1 MGWEDPGRGDTK
13 VAHGSSGGPA
23 AANGDDRALVEAL
36 RRGDE
41 AAFAT
46 LLDRYQAALVRVALL
61 YVRNREAAEDVV
73 QETWMGVVR
82 GIDRFEARASFKTWL
97 FRILVNRAKS
107 RGIAERRQVPFS
119 SFAEPDEPE
128 GPSVDPSRFFDASSR
143 WAGFW
148 SAPPEPWEG
157 IPEDRLLGQ
166 ETRSLIEE
174 AVAALPPS
182 QREVICLRDIR
193 GLSSQEVCDILD
205 LSEANQRVLLHRA
218 RTKVRARL
226 EKYLASCGATQS

>member
-1 MGWEDPGRGDTK
+1 
-13 VAHGSSGGPA
+13 
-23 AANGDDRALVEAL
+23 VEAL

-82 GIDRFEARASFKTWL
+82 GIDRFEARSSFKTWL

-107 RGIAERRQVPFS
+107 RGVAERRQVPFS
-119 SFAEPDEPE
+119 SFEEANE
-128 GPSVDPSRFFDASSR
+128 GPAVDPSRFFDASSR

-148 SAPPEPWEG
+148 SAPPERWDG

-166 ETRSLIEE
+166 ETLSLVGE
-174 AVAALPPS
+174 AVAALPPN
-182 QREVICLRDIR
+182 QREVIGLRDIR
-193 GLSSQEVCDILD
+193 GLSSHEVCEILD

-226 EKYLASCGATQS
+226 ERYLTSCGVTQP